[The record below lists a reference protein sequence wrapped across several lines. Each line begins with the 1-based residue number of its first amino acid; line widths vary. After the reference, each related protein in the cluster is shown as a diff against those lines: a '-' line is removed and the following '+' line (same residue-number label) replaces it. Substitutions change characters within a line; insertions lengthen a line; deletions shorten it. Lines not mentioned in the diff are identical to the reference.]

1 MAIALR
7 NEGSKINSNINV
19 TPMVDVML
27 VLLIIFMV
35 ITPMLHPGVPVDL
48 VKTLNPAAMSDADKA
63 DALILSVMRDGKMFL
78 GSESVSR
85 EALTRKV
92 RDTVAN
98 RVNKTVYVR
107 ADARVRYGILV
118 DAVDDLRSA
127 GVDQLGL
134 LTEQRSFI
142 PSGAREPYSQK
153 EFIGQQ

>member
-1 MAIALR
+1 MAITIR

-48 VKTLNPAAMSDADKA
+48 ARTLNPVAMSDADNA
-63 DALILSVMRDGKMFL
+63 DALILSVMRDGKIFL
-78 GSESVSR
+78 GSESVTS
-85 EALTRKV
+85 EALRQKV
-92 RDTVAN
+92 RDTVVN

-107 ADARVRYGILV
+107 ADARVRYGFLV
-118 DAVDDLRSA
+118 DAVDDVRAA

-134 LTEQRSFI
+134 LTEQRTFI
-142 PSGAREPYSQK
+142 PSRARERYIHIK
-153 EFIGQQ
+153 

>member
-1 MAIALR
+1 MAIVLR

-48 VKTLNPAAMSDADKA
+48 AKTLNPSAMADADKA

-78 GSESVSR
+78 GSESVTS
-85 EALTRKV
+85 EALTQKV
-92 RDTVAN
+92 RDTVVN

-107 ADARVRYGILV
+107 ADARVRYGLLV

-127 GVDQLGL
+127 GIDQLGL
-134 LTEQRSFI
+134 LTEQKLSITR
-142 PSGAREPYSQK
+142 
-153 EFIGQQ
+153 